1 MQESEFR
8 ELRDLVIRLDSN
20 MSHLSSKMDGF
31 ISQSNNQARHY
42 DEQFK
47 RVDDRIRALERNVWM
62 GLGAIAIGSWLINYY
77 T

>member
-20 MSHLSSKMDGF
+20 MSHLNSKMDGF

>member
-20 MSHLSSKMDGF
+20 MNHLNSKIDGF
-31 ISQSNNQARHY
+31 ISQSNTQARHY

-47 RVDDRIRALERNVWM
+47 RFDDRLRAVERNVWM
-62 GLGAIAIGSWLINYY
+62 GLGAIAIGTWLINYFS
-77 T
+77 

>member
-20 MSHLSSKMDGF
+20 MSHLNSKMDGF
-31 ISQSNNQARHY
+31 ISQSNSQARHY

>member
-20 MSHLSSKMDGF
+20 MNHLNSKIDGF
-31 ISQSNNQARHY
+31 ITQSNNQARHY